1 MEQESVPI
9 IKKTKSTY
17 ISFTYNLDINLL
29 EDWFNDYSKTIFL
42 YNNFYKLIKPIN
54 NLNLNNEGC
63 LSLWNISKNYT
74 IKMKTIK
81 QFNNNCVEGRIM
93 KLIEINGIKIDTLNY
108 YNNIYLYKNTSENK
122 CTLITKKNF
131 NFDSSINNEFLEKS
145 RNYIEI
151 TNNYLISL
159 SSNFFITESIMIMR
173 PYAQIYKILM
183 NLNVMD
189 KKKFN
194 IQSNIV
200 DDGII
205 IKKEKNENTTIKY
218 NLIKLSDI
226 STFIEIKKLIRKND
240 LNYDEQK
247 KEILFVQFFLKKLRE
262 IMESFPLEDN

>member
-1 MEQESVPI
+1 MEEEKIP
-9 IKKTKSTY
+9 IKKKIKSTY
-17 ISFTYNLDINLL
+17 ISFIFNLEMNLL
-29 EDWFNDYSKTIFL
+29 EDWFNDYSKTMFL
-42 YNNFYKLIKPIN
+42 YSNFNKLLKPIN

-63 LSLWNISKNYT
+63 ISLWNISKNYT
-74 IKMKTIK
+74 VKMKTLKKI
-81 QFNNNCVEGRIM
+81 NNNGEEGRIM

-108 YNNIYLYKNTSENK
+108 YNIVHLYKNTTENK
-122 CTLITKKNF
+122 CILIIRKNF
-131 NFDSSINNEFLEKS
+131 NFDTSINNEFLENT
-145 RNYIEI
+145 RNYIEK
-151 TNNYLISL
+151 TNNYLKSL
-159 SSNFFITESIMIMR
+159 SSNFFIRESIMVMR

-226 STFIEIKKLIRKND
+226 STFIEIKKLIRKQNW
-240 LNYDEQK
+240 NYDEQK
-247 KEILFVQFFLKKLRE
+247 KEILFSKFFLKKLRE